1 MWRLR
6 QANTHSDSFEG
17 HIDSDYPKDLN
28 FIHPWAT
35 TYLYE
40 RKITAIFTIN

>member
-17 HIDSDYPKDLN
+17 HIDSDYPEDSKL
-28 FIHPWAT
+28 IRGKPRVYMKGRLPQSLT
-35 TYLYE
+35 
-40 RKITAIFTIN
+40 IT